1 MGIALDADAAQPPR
15 VSLFRAAV
23 ERLPLSTLLIVSMI
37 GLVIATSLGVAFLTL
52 HNLDA
57 ALVPFRVQLM
67 AQQAHA
73 RVEDVA
79 NYTGTA
85 RADLLVLSEGSSLTG
100 LLRAS
105 AGGGTDPIDK
115 VSSTVWQER
124 LAKRLF
130 REIELK
136 PAYYQI
142 RVISAA
148 DGGRELVRVDR
159 DNGVP
164 RLVAEQ
170 SLQRKG
176 DTDYFRKTMS
186 IGRGEIYVS
195 PVDLNKEYGRIEMP
209 VVPVVRIATPLFLP
223 DGQRFG
229 IFIINLD
236 LRPIFDSLKSRAP
249 AYGDIRL
256 VNGDG
261 DYLLHPDDLKSFRFE
276 YGGRS
281 RAKDDLPELSS
292 LPTETGLQRDHDGRL
307 VGVAVVSGRIAD
319 AVDFSVVEV
328 APYQALAAA
337 PAPLRDATLVA
348 GSLAALASI
357 GMALLVARALSRRI
371 RYVVE
376 SVDGLTSEQL
386 NVGALPPP
394 SDGGSSLYRL
404 LRIKQPV
411 EELRDELV
419 RRRRAELLMRQYLE
433 KHSLYSAVVQSATD
447 AIVTKTLDG
456 KITGWNYAAEKL
468 FGYSAEEAVGQSIEI
483 IVPPD
488 RLSDV
493 QHILG
498 RIAQSETVDHYE
510 TVRKTKDGR
519 LIDVSLS
526 VSPVKSADGEIIGAA
541 KIARDIS
548 ERKFVE
554 RKFEL
559 AVEASPGGVLMINGA
574 GVIIL
579 VNKELERQF
588 GYERTELI
596 GRSVETLL
604 PASGRE
610 AHASVRKAFLN
621 APAVRSMGAGRE
633 LFARRK
639 DGTEFP
645 VEIGLNPIQ
654 SRDGLIVL
662 ASVVDISPRRQAE
675 RAIEAQKEQLQHA
688 QKMEAVGLMAGGV
701 AHDFNNL
708 LLVML
713 VYAEMLRADCDAL
726 DPKLPE
732 ILEIVKSIDRAQ
744 LLTGQLLAF
753 SRKQPSEPNVLNLGD
768 VVSGFHSMLRRTLP
782 ADIEIVTIAADDL
795 WPVLI
800 DKGQLEQVLMNL
812 AVNARDAM
820 PTGGRF
826 AIEITNKQDGAPVSG
841 NLVCEFVEVRVSD
854 SGSGIAPEL
863 IEKIFDP
870 FFTTKERG
878 RGTGLG
884 LSTCYGIIAQAGGR
898 LTVESELGKGATF
911 CILLPRTERL
921 ASTAAS
927 APKDAEQF
935 GGTETILVV
944 EDDQAVMRAT
954 TAALRRGGYSILTA
968 ANGDEARRLLQQQGD
983 GIDLVLSD
991 VVMPQLSGPELAE
1004 FVRGSYPG
1012 LPLIFMTGYSDYPV
1026 ITESGDHRIA
1036 HHRAIMKPF
1045 RPNELLATI
1054 REVLNGHDDPGC
1066 S

>member
-1 MGIALDADAAQPPR
+1 MGVALDSNMARPPGSQFLKAAI
-15 VSLFRAAV
+15 
-23 ERLPLSTLLIVSMI
+23 ERIPLSTLLIVSMI
-37 GLVIATSLGVAFLTL
+37 GLVIATALGVALLTL

-57 ALVPFRVQLM
+57 ALVPFRMQLV
-67 AQQAHA
+67 AQQARA
-73 RVEDVA
+73 RVEDVVA
-79 NYTGTA
+79 YAGSA
-85 RADLLVLSEGSSLTG
+85 RADVQVLSESDALNG
-100 LLRAS
+100 LLRAI
-105 AGGGTDPIDK
+105 AGGGMDPVDR
-115 VSSTVWQER
+115 VPSAVWQDR
-124 LAKRLF
+124 LTKRLL
-130 REIELK
+130 REIEAK
-136 PAYYQI
+136 PAYYQV

-159 DNGVP
+159 DYGSP
-164 RLVAEQ
+164 RRVAQ
-170 SLQRKG
+170 QDLQRKG
-176 DTDYFRKTMS
+176 ETEYFRKTMS
-186 IGRGEIYVS
+186 LGPGEIYVS
-195 PVDLNKEYGRIEMP
+195 SIELNKELGRVETP

-236 LRPIFDSLKSRAP
+236 LRPIFERLKSRAP

-256 VNGDG
+256 VNANG
-261 DYLLHPDDLKSFRFE
+261 DYLLHPDDAKAFRFE
-276 YGGRS
+276 YGERS
-281 RAKDDLPELSS
+281 RAEDDLPEVTL
-292 LPTETGLQRDHDGRL
+292 LPSETKLQRDRNGQL
-307 VGVAVVSGRIAD
+307 VGVAVATGRIAD
-319 AVDFSVVEV
+319 VLEFSVVEV
-328 APYQALAAA
+328 APYAALAAA
-337 PAPLRDATLVA
+337 PAPLRDATIVA
-348 GSLAALASI
+348 GSVAALASI
-357 GMALLVARALSRRI
+357 VMALLIAHALSRRI
-371 RYVVE
+371 RFVVE
-376 SVDGLTSEQL
+376 SVDGLSSEEL
-386 NVGALPPP
+386 DIGAPLPG
-394 SDGGSSLYRL
+394 GGSSLYRL

-411 EELRDELV
+411 QELHDELV

-456 KITGWNYAAEKL
+456 KITGWNYASEKL
-468 FGYSAEEAVGQSIEI
+468 FGFSAEEAVGQPIEI

-498 RIAQSETVDHYE
+498 RIAQNETVDHYE

-526 VSPVKSADGEIIGAA
+526 VSPVKSADGEVIGAA

-548 ERKFVE
+548 ERKFIE

-559 AVEASPGGVLMINGA
+559 AVEASPGGVLMIDGA

-579 VNKELERQF
+579 MNKELERQF
-588 GYERTELI
+588 GYERAELI

-604 PASGRE
+604 PASGRM
-610 AHASVRKAFLN
+610 AHARVREAFLN

-662 ASVVDISPRRQAE
+662 ASVVDISARRQAE
-675 RAIEAQKEQLQHA
+675 RAIQTQKEQLQHA

-732 ILEIVKSIDRAQ
+732 IMEIVKSIDRAQ

-753 SRKQPSEPNVLNLGD
+753 CRKQPSEPSVLNLGE

-782 ADIEIVTIAADDL
+782 ADIEIVTIVADDL
-795 WPVLI
+795 WPVLV

-820 PTGGRF
+820 PAGGRF
-826 AIEITNKQDGAPVSG
+826 AIEIANKQDATADSE
-841 NLVCEFVEVRVSD
+841 NLPGDFVEVRVSD
-854 SGSGIAPEL
+854 SGTGIAPEL

-898 LTVESELGKGATF
+898 LTVQSELGKGATF

-921 ASTAAS
+921 ASMAATAS
-927 APKDAEQF
+927 KDIEQF
-935 GGTETILVV
+935 GGKETILVV

-954 TAALRRGGYSILTA
+954 TAALKRGGYGILTA
-968 ANGDEARRLLQQQGD
+968 ANGDEARRLLLQQSG

-1004 FVRGSYPG
+1004 FVRNSCPG

-1054 REVLNGHDDPGC
+1054 REVLDGREGSAP